1 MITHRL
7 ALIAGVAT
15 ALAVVPAAAAAGAG
29 QGGYTTIDVP
39 GATAT
44 FTVGVNDAG
53 VVVGWY
59 TDSHGVNQGFIDR
72 GGVFTTV
79 DHPHA
84 GTAAFQGT
92 FLGSI
97 NDLGAVSG
105 TYFNS
110 HGKAI
115 SFAGPLGA
123 FTTVDDPAAAPFSTF
138 AGAINDS
145 GVIVGGYNVFTHR
158 VPHGFIDLSGVFTTL
173 SDPNAGTASGQGT
186 AAQGISNTGVIVG
199 TYVDSSGGQHGFE
212 LSPSR

>member
-15 ALAVVPAAAAAGAG
+15 ALAVVPAAASAGAG

-39 GATAT
+39 GSAAT
-44 FTVGVNDAG
+44 FAASVNDAG

-115 SFAGPLGA
+115 SFAGRPGA
-123 FTTVDDPAAAPFSTF
+123 FTTVRDPAAAPFSTF

-145 GVIVGGYNVFTHR
+145 GVIVGGYNLFTHR
-158 VPHGFIDLSGVFTTL
+158 VPRGFIDQAGVFTTL
-173 SDPNAGTASGQGT
+173 NDPNAGTASGQGT